1 MIIRFSYLFSIFLM
15 MVTSYPVFA
24 SDILAC
30 VKASY
35 VSPYYADTGLSDPAE
50 NGKYKFNMIRYGKQP
65 FLFSL
70 NEPDIISP
78 TVDLPHFLGDY
89 SRNQGYKTDAYHRF
103 NNQNLALE
111 AKAWLPITNQPLPLV
126 IITHGNSDPG
136 FDYLGELLASRGHVV
151 VQVNQTYLNG
161 LWGENGAR
169 AWVLL
174 EHLKQLRKWNKK
186 TGHTFYNRLDFD
198 RIALIGMSRGGEAV
212 ALAAA
217 FNRWKTIPSSNEL
230 TEFDFNIKSVIALAP
245 MDGQYHHVNGPNEL
259 RNVNYLVLQ
268 GGHDADV
275 YQFLGSQ
282 QWHRTYFEDG
292 ENYFKQ
298 SIYIYRANHINFNQ
312 DMSDDYHWR
321 SEKDFYSKLLK
332 PEEQEHLTKFYVSA
346 FLEATLANKKKYM
359 EVLRNPVTREF
370 SLPDDIYVNRYLSSD
385 YTIIED
391 FESAQNNKV
400 FVKTITK
407 QTSTEATTNIT
418 SEKLRNGT
426 KTSNNV
432 LKVDLS
438 KGIESRISI
447 KFLQHQLLHN
457 NRSGK
462 FNLIFSLALAS
473 SKIQRECKK
482 YNLFSDAS
490 IELRNKSA
498 LLFKGELSTTGTVA
512 PLLVSD
518 FSELEKGSVR
528 YAPTEPVLQTF
539 TFPIELNTEININSE
554 LELVFVFNPKE
565 DTVII
570 LDDIGITN
578 QL

>member
-1 MIIRFSYLFSIFLM
+1 MINRLSYLFSIFL
-15 MVTSYPVFA
+15 VIIASFPVFA
-24 SDILAC
+24 SDILDR

-35 VSPYYADTGLSDPAE
+35 IAPYYADTGLSDPAE
-50 NGKYKFNMIRYGKQP
+50 NGKYKFNMIRYGKKP
-65 FLFSL
+65 FLFYL
-70 NEPDIISP
+70 NEPDIVAP
-78 TVDLPHFLGDY
+78 TVNLPNFLGDY
-89 SRNQGYKTDAYHRF
+89 SRKKGYKSDAYHQF
-103 NNQNLALE
+103 NNRNLELE
-111 AKAWLPITNQPLPLV
+111 AKVWLPINDQPLPLV
-126 IITHGNSDPG
+126 IITHGNSAPG

-169 AWVLL
+169 AWILL
-174 EHLKQLRKWNKK
+174 EHLKQLKKWNKK
-186 TGHTFYNRLDFD
+186 VGHTFYNTLDFD

-217 FNRWKTIPSSNEL
+217 FNQWETIPVSNEL

-282 QWHRTYFEDG
+282 QWHRTYFDDG

-298 SIYIYRANHINFNQ
+298 LIYIYRANHINFNQ
-312 DMSDDYHWR
+312 DMSDDYRWG

-332 PEEQEHLTKFYVSA
+332 PKEQESLTKFYVSA
-346 FLEATLANKKKYM
+346 FLEVTLANKKQYLELLK
-359 EVLRNPVTREF
+359 NPVAREF
-370 SLPDDIYVNRYLSSD
+370 SLPNDIYVSRYLSSD

-391 FESAQNNKV
+391 FESAKNNKV

-407 QTSTEATTNIT
+407 KTLMEATTNIT
-418 SEKLRNGT
+418 FEKLRNGT
-426 KTSNNV
+426 NTSNNV
-432 LKVDLS
+432 LKVELS

-447 KFLQHQLLHN
+447 KLLKHQLLHN

-462 FNLIFSLALAS
+462 LNVIFSIALAS
-473 SKIQRECKK
+473 SNILADSKK
-482 YNLFSDAS
+482 YNLLADAS
-490 IELRNKSA
+490 IEMWDKSA
-498 LLFKGELSTTGTVA
+498 LLFKGNLSTVGTIA
-512 PLLVSD
+512 PQLISD
-518 FSELEKGSVR
+518 FSELEKGGVI

-539 TFPIELNTEININSE
+539 TFPIQFSTATHTYNE
-554 LELVFVFNPKE
+554 LELVFVFNPKQAK
-565 DTVII
+565 TII

-578 QL
+578 QS